1 MSDIRDENE
10 PKEPTLSQ
18 IPNITDDSHETNE
31 DVEELVGEPEDLKAR
46 KRRQWR
52 NLGLLFVVCTTAS
65 VAWIAWE
72 KWHPTAKNE
81 PATSNSD
88 PDLVKRLDKNSGKWK
103 MPDLVGKQN
112 YAADYAKQLEEDL
125 NKQKSQ
131 NATLQNS
138 MAQIADQMKT
148 VAETVKKMQESKDA
162 DTQDLQ
168 VRLEAMDAAIQDAQK
183 KGEANAQSSNHPG
196 INATSNLPAPAD
208 LPQPAP
214 PATYGATGRNGMAQP
229 SYADAPAK
237 KKAALK
243 TTAFQLSPGRS
254 GPPGKP
260 ISERYLPPGSYAP
273 GRIIIGA
280 RVSASVDAQKD
291 PRPLLI
297 RLDGQAVAGMDKRGN
312 KFYVNVIGC
321 QVQAAAYGDESAEIA
336 PARIHN
342 ITCTYSDGRSVTAKA
357 NGFLASRGQYG
368 IRGEVVRREGAL
380 IQNALWAGAL
390 GATGTVATGVED
402 AQSNNNWGT
411 GKSYTGT
418 NAITDLAGGALSNAG
433 TVMQR
438 YYIKRLEQI
447 QPVIPVKT
455 GTPVEVV
462 FFTPVDLTGAAETQ
476 TAPAQAQQP
485 GIAATNTT
493 AQYSTAVNQQ
503 ATMSPAQAL
512 AQQVISQ
519 AQVNQ
524 TSQPQVDDPT
534 KTDWNKNLW
543 E

>member
-1 MSDIRDENE
+1 MSDIRDEHD
-10 PKEPTLSQ
+10 PKEPTLSH
-18 IPNITDDSHETNE
+18 IPQVNNESHETNE
-31 DVEELVGEPEDLKAR
+31 DVEELVGEPEDLTAR

-52 NLGLLFVVCTTAS
+52 NLGLLLVICTTAS
-65 VAWIAWE
+65 LAWIVWE
-72 KWHPTAKNE
+72 QWHPTAKNE
-81 PATSNSD
+81 PATTNSD
-88 PDLVKRLDKNSGKWK
+88 PDLIKRLDKNSGKWK

-125 NKQKSQ
+125 NKQKNQ

-138 MAQIADQMKT
+138 MAQIADEMKN
-148 VAETVKKMQESKDA
+148 VAETVKKMQESKEA

-183 KGEANAQSSNHPG
+183 KGEANAQTNNHPG
-196 INATSNLPAPAD
+196 INATSNIPTPTD

-214 PATYGATGRNGMAQP
+214 ATYGATSRNGASQP
-229 SYADAPAK
+229 AYADAPAK
-237 KKAALK
+237 KKPALK

-254 GPPGKP
+254 GLPGKP
-260 ISERYLPPGSYAP
+260 IGERYLPPGSYAP

-368 IRGEVVRREGAL
+368 IRGEIVRREGAL

-390 GATGTVATGVED
+390 GASGDVATGVQD

-418 NAITDLAGGALSNAG
+418 NAITELAGGALTNSG

-462 FFTPVDLTGAAETQ
+462 FFTPVDLTGAAETKN
-476 TAPAQAQQP
+476 APAQAQQP
-485 GIAATNTT
+485 GIAAINTT
-493 AQYSTAVNQQ
+493 AQYSTAANQQ
-503 ATMSPAQAL
+503 AAINPAQAL

-519 AQVNQ
+519 AQINQ
-524 TSQPQVDDPT
+524 TSQQQVDDPT
-534 KTDWNKNLW
+534 KTDWNQNLW